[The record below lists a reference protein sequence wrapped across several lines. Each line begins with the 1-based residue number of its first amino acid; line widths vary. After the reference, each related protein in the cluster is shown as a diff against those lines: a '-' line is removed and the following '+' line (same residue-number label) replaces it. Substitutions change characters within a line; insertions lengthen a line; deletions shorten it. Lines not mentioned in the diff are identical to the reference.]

1 MREQENTRGDNHRE
15 TILNKT
21 TKDTQKK
28 KKSQGT
34 KKQEIQHKSPNI
46 KQNI

>member
-28 KKSQGT
+28 KNHREQRN
-34 KKQEIQHKSPNI
+34 KKFNI
-46 KQNI
+46 KVQT